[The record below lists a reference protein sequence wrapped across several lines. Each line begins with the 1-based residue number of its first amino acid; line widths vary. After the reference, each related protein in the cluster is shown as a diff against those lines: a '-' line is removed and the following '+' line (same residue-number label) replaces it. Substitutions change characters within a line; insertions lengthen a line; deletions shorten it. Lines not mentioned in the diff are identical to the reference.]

1 MSFLEKLDWRYA
13 TKKFDSSRTIS
24 PENLAKILE
33 AIRKTPTGYGVMPFR
48 VLVISNDELR
58 AKLKAAS
65 WNQNQIDTSSE
76 LLVFVANTDLQKM
89 ADEFF
94 VELSGGDAT
103 KREALAGYEGSARD
117 FLANI
122 PASEHLRLASEQAYI
137 GLGFGLAAAAELEID
152 SCPMSGFDPKAYQE
166 ILGLPE
172 NEVPVALLPIG
183 YRAETETPYPK
194 FRLSNET
201 LFKFI
206 K

>member
-13 TKKFDSSRTIS
+13 TKKFDSSRKIS

-76 LLVFVANTDLQKM
+76 LLAFVANTDLQKM

-103 KREALAGYEGSARD
+103 KREALAGYEGSVRD

-166 ILGLPE
+166 ILGLPD

-206 K
+206 R

>member
-13 TKKFDSSRTIS
+13 TKKFDSSRKIS

-152 SCPMSGFDPKAYQE
+152 SCPMS
-166 ILGLPE
+166 
-172 NEVPVALLPIG
+172 
-183 YRAETETPYPK
+183 
-194 FRLSNET
+194 
-201 LFKFI
+201 
-206 K
+206 

>member
-13 TKKFDSSRTIS
+13 TKKFDSSRKIS

-166 ILGLPE
+166 MLGLPE
-172 NEVPVALLPIG
+172 NQVPVALLSIG

>member
-13 TKKFDSSRTIS
+13 TKKFDSSRKIS

-172 NEVPVALLPIG
+172 NEVPVVLLPIG

>member
-13 TKKFDSSRTIS
+13 TKKFDSSRKIS

-166 ILGLPE
+166 ILGLLE

>member
-13 TKKFDSSRTIS
+13 TKKFDSSRKIS

-48 VLVISNDELR
+48 VLVISSDELR

-94 VELSGGDAT
+94 VELSGGDAA

-122 PASEHLRLASEQAYI
+122 PASEHLRLVSEQAYI

>member
-1 MSFLEKLDWRYA
+1 
-13 TKKFDSSRTIS
+13 
-24 PENLAKILE
+24 
-33 AIRKTPTGYGVMPFR
+33 MPFR

-58 AKLKAAS
+58 AKLKTAS
-65 WNQNQIDTSSE
+65 WNQDQIDTSSE
-76 LLVFVANTDLQKM
+76 LLVFVANTDLKKM
-89 ADEFF
+89 SDEFF
-94 VELSGGDAT
+94 EELSGGNAE
-103 KREALAGYEGSARD
+103 KRAALKGYEDSVNNFFG
-117 FLANI
+117 NI
-122 PASEHLRLASEQAYI
+122 PDSEHFRLASEQAYI

-183 YRAETETPYPK
+183 YRTETETPRPK